1 MSLIKSEKEIDLMR
15 ISNSIVAETLRYIK
29 SFVRICAT
37 TKELDEEI
45 ERFILSN
52 DAIPAFK
59 GYGGTK
65 KRKGFPA
72 SACISINEEVVHGIP
87 SGRKLENGDI
97 VSIDVGALKNGY
109 YGDSAYTFAV
119 GEISSK
125 KKSLLK
131 ITEESLYKGIAKAT
145 AGNSINDIAVA
156 IQTYVE
162 GSGYGIVRD
171 LVGHGIGKNLHE
183 EPAVPNF
190 YSSSSNLKL
199 RAGMTIAIE
208 PMVNYGTYGVKTL
221 SDGWTIVTRDG
232 EPSAHFEHTILI
244 TEREAE
250 ILTL

>member
-1 MSLIKSEKEIDLMR
+1 MPLIKSEKEIDLMR
-15 ISNSIVAETLRYIK
+15 ESNRIVAEALKYIE
-29 SFVRICAT
+29 SFVKAGIT

-45 ERFILSN
+45 ENYILRN
-52 DAIPAFK
+52 TGKPAFK
-59 GYGGTK
+59 GYGGTR

-87 SGRKLENGDI
+87 SDRKLITGDI
-97 VSIDVGALKNGY
+97 VSIDTGVLKDGY

-119 GEISSK
+119 GEISTK
-125 KKSLLK
+125 KRNLLK
-131 ITEESLYKGIAKAT
+131 ITEESLYKGISKAT

-162 GSGYGIVRD
+162 GSGYGVVRE

-190 YSSSSNLKL
+190 YCAGSNFKL

-208 PMVNYGTYGVKTL
+208 PMVNYGTFGVKTL

-244 TEREAE
+244 TDSEAE